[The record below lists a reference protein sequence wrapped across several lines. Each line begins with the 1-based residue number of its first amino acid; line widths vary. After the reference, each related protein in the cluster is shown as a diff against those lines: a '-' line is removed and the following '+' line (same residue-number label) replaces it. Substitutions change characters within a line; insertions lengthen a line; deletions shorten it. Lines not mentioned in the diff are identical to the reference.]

1 MTVYVSVT
9 GLRLRGL
16 LQRIPFHWHAVRSF
30 RQAQDAPG
38 NLFCAA
44 RYIDGVHH
52 TLTSWRSRA
61 DMRAF
66 LTAGAHARAMR
77 AYALIGSGKVQG
89 DEHDGTPS
97 WEDALAQWRLHGRP
111 VRGTKNAADR
121 ATRARA

>member
-52 TLTSWRSRA
+52 TLTIWRSRA

-77 AYALIGSGKVQG
+77 AYALIGYSRRTCAG
-89 DEHDGTPS
+89 
-97 WEDALAQWRLHGRP
+97 
-111 VRGTKNAADR
+111 NACLRADR
-121 ATRARA
+121 IRKSPWI